1 MNTDYKTML
10 ITGTT
15 QGIGYQLYKYYKDK
29 YNIITIN
36 RQDIGDNNYV
46 CDLSNMNEVREL
58 ISQIASINVDILIN
72 NAGGASPVHFLDMTI
87 DELIAVSTLNYHT
100 PILLMQAVINGM
112 VNRGYG
118 KIINISSIGS
128 KSPRPLIA
136 HYGAAKSALEKF
148 SSSIA
153 VAYGGTGVSVNCI
166 CPGGINTKTSIEN
179 RKKMAELLN
188 LEKSHF
194 NLQMA
199 EKNGLGHLIDP
210 QKVVEMVDFLLN
222 DDTATISGQMFVVS
236 GRFINER
243 FDFRIHTKFL

>member
-153 VAYGGTGVSVNCI
+153 VAYGGTGVFVNCI

-222 DDTATISGQMFVVS
+222 DDTATISGQTFNVCGIREV
-236 GRFINER
+236 
-243 FDFRIHTKFL
+243 H

>member
-1 MNTDYKTML
+1 MNTDYKIML

-222 DDTATISGQMFVVS
+222 DDTATISGQTFNVCGIREV
-236 GRFINER
+236 
-243 FDFRIHTKFL
+243 H

>member
-199 EKNGLGHLIDP
+199 EKNGLGHLIEP

-222 DDTATISGQMFVVS
+222 DDTATISGQTFNVCGIREV
-236 GRFINER
+236 
-243 FDFRIHTKFL
+243 H

>member
-179 RKKMAELLN
+179 RKKMAELIN

-222 DDTATISGQMFVVS
+222 DDTATISGQTFNVCGIREV
-236 GRFINER
+236 
-243 FDFRIHTKFL
+243 H

>member
-222 DDTATISGQMFVVS
+222 DDTATISGQTYNVCGIREV
-236 GRFINER
+236 
-243 FDFRIHTKFL
+243 H

>member
-46 CDLSNMNEVREL
+46 CDLSNMNEVSEL

-222 DDTATISGQMFVVS
+222 DDTATISGQTFNVCGIREV
-236 GRFINER
+236 
-243 FDFRIHTKFL
+243 H

>member
-100 PILLMQAVINGM
+100 PILLMQAVINGI

-222 DDTATISGQMFVVS
+222 DDTATISGQTFNVCGIREV
-236 GRFINER
+236 
-243 FDFRIHTKFL
+243 H

>member
-136 HYGAAKSALEKF
+136 HYGATKSALEKF

-222 DDTATISGQMFVVS
+222 DDTATISGQTFNVCGIREV
-236 GRFINER
+236 
-243 FDFRIHTKFL
+243 H

>member
-210 QKVVEMVDFLLN
+210 QKVVEMIDFLLN
-222 DDTATISGQMFVVS
+222 DDTATISGQTFNVCGIREV
-236 GRFINER
+236 
-243 FDFRIHTKFL
+243 H

>member
-1 MNTDYKTML
+1 MNTDYKTKL

-136 HYGAAKSALEKF
+136 HYGAAKSGLEKF

-153 VAYGGTGVSVNCI
+153 VSYGGTGVSVNCI

-222 DDTATISGQMFVVS
+222 DDTATISGQTFNVCGIREV
-236 GRFINER
+236 
-243 FDFRIHTKFL
+243 H

>member
-136 HYGAAKSALEKF
+136 HYGTAKSALEKF

-222 DDTATISGQMFVVS
+222 DDTATISGQTFNVCGIREV
-236 GRFINER
+236 
-243 FDFRIHTKFL
+243 H

>member
-222 DDTATISGQMFVVS
+222 DDTATISGQTSNVCGIREV
-236 GRFINER
+236 
-243 FDFRIHTKFL
+243 H

>member
-210 QKVVEMVDFLLN
+210 QRVVEMVDFLLN
-222 DDTATISGQMFVVS
+222 DDTATISGQTFNVCGIREV
-236 GRFINER
+236 
-243 FDFRIHTKFL
+243 H

>member
-10 ITGTT
+10 ISGTT

-58 ISQIASINVDILIN
+58 ISQIASVNVDILIN

-222 DDTATISGQMFVVS
+222 DDTATISGQTFNVCGIREV
-236 GRFINER
+236 
-243 FDFRIHTKFL
+243 H

>member
-36 RQDIGDNNYV
+36 IQDIGDNNYV

-222 DDTATISGQMFVVS
+222 DDTATISGQTFNVCGIREV
-236 GRFINER
+236 
-243 FDFRIHTKFL
+243 H

>member
-222 DDTATISGQMFVVS
+222 DDTATISGQTFNVCGIREV
-236 GRFINER
+236 
-243 FDFRIHTKFL
+243 H

>member
-100 PILLMQAVINGM
+100 PILLMQAVISGM

-222 DDTATISGQMFVVS
+222 DDTATISGQTFNVCGIREV
-236 GRFINER
+236 
-243 FDFRIHTKFL
+243 H

>member
-15 QGIGYQLYKYYKDK
+15 QSIGYQLYKYYKDK

-222 DDTATISGQMFVVS
+222 DDTATISGQTFNVCGIREV
-236 GRFINER
+236 
-243 FDFRIHTKFL
+243 H